1 MKEQVF
7 VSTVLYAHNNE
18 HEIVQAL
25 TELDRTMMTYFQHY
39 EIILVNDFSQDKT
52 LENAHSAMEN
62 IYGDTT
68 IINLSRKHGV
78 EHAMMA
84 GLNKS
89 MGDFVFEIESLF
101 IDFNLDLLYEMF
113 KTATGKG
120 FDIVAATSGQAGWK
134 SRMFYRILNRVS
146 YLNLSLSTETA
157 RLVTRRALNAM
168 LNLKEKVRYRKAL
181 YELTGYS
188 KNLINYKAVNRLT
201 GRKVNRENISL
212 AVDAL
217 VSFSH
222 FGLRA
227 AHLLTGVF
235 FLFSL
240 FMGGYAL
247 YNYFFNQSV
256 VQGWTT
262 LMILIS
268 LGFAGLFFI
277 GGIIGE
283 YTSRILIEIQNRPF
297 YSTKSVE
304 MYKEKKP
311 RLELIKEKESASG
324 Q

>member
-7 VSTVLYAHNNE
+7 VSVVLYAHNNE
-18 HEIVQAL
+18 SEVEQVLIQ
-25 TELDRTMMTYFQHY
+25 LDNTMMNHFKNY
-39 EIILVNDFSQDKT
+39 EIILVNDFSRDST
-52 LENAHSAMEN
+52 LGNAHEAIKSM
-62 IYGDTT
+62 YGDTT

-89 MGDFVFEIESLF
+89 MGDFVFEIESLA
-101 IDFNLDLLYEMF
+101 IDFDAELLYEMF
-113 KTATGKG
+113 RTSTSKG
-120 FDIVAATSGQAGWK
+120 FDIVVAASGQAGWK
-134 SRMFYRILNRVS
+134 SRTFYKLLNRVS
-146 YLNLSLSTETA
+146 YLNVSLSTETV

-168 LNLKEKVRYRKAL
+168 QNLKERVRYRKAL

-188 KNLINYKAVNRLT
+188 KTLIQYEALNKGK
-201 GRKVNRENISL
+201 GRQLNRENISL
-212 AVDAL
+212 AMDAL

-227 AHLLTGVF
+227 AHLLTGIF
-235 FLFSL
+235 FVFSL
-240 FMGGYAL
+240 FMGGYAV
-247 YNYFFNQSV
+247 YNYLFNQSIV
-256 VQGWTT
+256 AGWTT

-277 GGIIGE
+277 AGIIGE

-304 MYKEKKP
+304 MFKEKKA
-311 RLELIKEKESASG
+311 RLELVKDRENVSN
-324 Q
+324 

>member
-7 VSTVLYAHNNE
+7 VSVVLYAQNNE
-18 HEIVQAL
+18 HEVSKVLIDVDS
-25 TELDRTMMTYFQHY
+25 TIRKHFKNY
-39 EIILVNDFSQDKT
+39 EIILVNDFSQDNT
-52 LENAHSAMEN
+52 LEEAHNAIQS

-84 GLNKS
+84 GLNRS
-89 MGDFVFEIESLF
+89 MGDFVFEVESLS
-101 IDFNLDLLYEMF
+101 IDFDMEMLYEMF
-113 KTATGKG
+113 KVSTTKG
-120 FDIVAATSGQAGWK
+120 YDIVAASSGQANWK
-134 SRMFYRILNRVS
+134 SKLFYKVLNRVS
-146 YLNLSLSTETA
+146 YLNLSLSTESV

-168 LNLKEKVRYRKAL
+168 LNLKERVRYRKAL

-188 KNLINYKAVNRLT
+188 KNLYEYKALSRVPN
-201 GRKVNRENISL
+201 RKVNRENISL
-212 AVDAL
+212 ALDAL

-222 FGLRA
+222 FGLRT
-227 AHLLTGVF
+227 AHLLTVIF
-235 FLFSL
+235 FIFSL
-240 FMGGYAL
+240 FMGGYAM

-311 RLELIKEKESASG
+311 RLELIRDQNNVSN

>member
-7 VSTVLYAHNNE
+7 VSVILYAHNNE
-18 HEIVQAL
+18 REIEQAL
-25 TELDRTMMTYFQHY
+25 SQVDSIMMNHFKNY
-39 EIILVNDFSQDKT
+39 EIILVNDFSNDDT
-52 LENAHSAMEN
+52 LEKAHYAIKN
-62 IYGDTT
+62 VCGDVT

-101 IDFNLDLLYEMF
+101 IDFNVELLYEMYR
-113 KTATGKG
+113 TSTSRGY
-120 FDIVAATSGQAGWK
+120 DIVVAASGQAGWK
-134 SRMFYRILNRVS
+134 SRMFYRLLNRVS
-146 YLNLSLSTETA
+146 YLNLSLSTETV

-168 LNLKEKVRYRKAL
+168 QNLKEKVRYRKAL

-188 KNLINYKAVNRLT
+188 KTSIQYQATNKRR
-201 GRKVNRENISL
+201 GRKINRENIST
-212 AVDAL
+212 AMDAL

-222 FGLRA
+222 FGLKA
-227 AHLLTGVF
+227 AHLLTIAF
-235 FLFSL
+235 FVFSL
-240 FMGGYAL
+240 FMGGYAM
-247 YNYFFNQSV
+247 YNYLFNQSV
-256 VQGWTT
+256 VEGWTT

-277 GGIIGE
+277 CGVIGE

-311 RLELIKEKESASG
+311 SLELIEKRDRVSN

>member
-7 VSTVLYAHNNE
+7 VSVVLYAQNNE
-18 HEIVQAL
+18 GEVYQTLIDV
-25 TELDRTMMTYFQHY
+25 DRTMKNHFKNY
-39 EIILVNDFSQDKT
+39 EIILVNDYSLDATIEK
-52 LENAHSAMEN
+52 AHSALQHV
-62 IYGDTT
+62 YGDTT

-89 MGDFVFEIESLF
+89 MGDFVFEIESLS
-101 IDFNLDLLYEMF
+101 IDFNMDMLFDMF
-113 KTATGKG
+113 KTSTGKG
-120 FDIVAATSGQAGWK
+120 FDIVAATPGAANWK
-134 SRMFYRILNRVS
+134 SRIFYRILNKVS
-146 YLNLSLSTETA
+146 YLNLSLSTETV

-188 KNLINYKAVNRLT
+188 KIMYQYSAVGRNV

-222 FGLRA
+222 FGLRT

-247 YNYFFNQSV
+247 YNYFFNKSV

-262 LMILIS
+262 LMIVIS

-277 GGIIGE
+277 GGVIGE

-297 YSTKSVE
+297 YSTNSVE
-304 MYKEKKP
+304 MYKEKKSY
-311 RLELIKEKESASG
+311 LGLVQDKNNASN

>member
-7 VSTVLYAHNNE
+7 VSVVLYAYNNE
-18 HEIVQAL
+18 REIEQSL
-25 TELDRTMMTYFQHY
+25 IQFDRIMRSHFKNY
-39 EIILVNDFSQDKT
+39 EIILVNDYSNDST
-52 LENAHSAMEN
+52 LEKAHNAIRT
-62 IYGDTT
+62 IYADTT

-78 EHAMMA
+78 ERAMMA

-89 MGDFVFEIESLF
+89 MGDFVFEIESLT
-101 IDFNLDLLYEMF
+101 IDFDVELLYDMF
-113 KTATGKG
+113 KTSTNKG
-120 FDIVAATSGQAGWK
+120 FDIVVASSGQVGWK
-134 SRMFYRILNRVS
+134 SKVFYQLLNRVS
-146 YLNLSLSTETA
+146 YLNLSLSTETV

-168 LNLKEKVRYRKAL
+168 QNLKEKVRYRKAL

-188 KNLINYKAVNRLT
+188 KTLIQYQSVNKAR
-201 GRKVNRENISL
+201 GRKMNRENVSL
-212 AVDAL
+212 AMDAL

-240 FMGGYAL
+240 FMGGYAM

-256 VQGWTT
+256 VEGWTT

-304 MYKEKKP
+304 MFKEKKP
-311 RLELIKEKESASG
+311 RLELVKDLGNTSN
-324 Q
+324 